1 LHASTAAAK
10 ENAMGEK
17 LNAGDVCNRIVTVA
31 DRRMTVVQAA
41 QLMRERHVGCLIV
54 GDEVGAGRLVVGIVT
69 DRDIVTSVVAKEAD
83 PSMLRVE
90 DVMTGDV
97 VTALEEDSV
106 MDLLGIMRRKGLRR
120 IPIITPQGALVG
132 LVTLDDL
139 LEIMAE
145 QLRTIVLAIQAEQL
159 RERKVRP

>member
-1 LHASTAAAK
+1 MSTAAAK

-17 LNAGDVCNRIVTVA
+17 LSAGDVCNRIVTVA
-31 DRRMTVVQAA
+31 DRSMTVVQAA
-41 QLMRERHVGCLIV
+41 QLMRERHVGCLVV

-69 DRDIVTSVVAKEAD
+69 DRDIVTSVVAKEAN
-83 PSMLRVE
+83 PGKLRVE
-90 DVMTGDV
+90 DVMTSDV
-97 VTALEEDSV
+97 ITALAEDSV

-120 IPIITPQGALVG
+120 IPIVTVQGALVG

-145 QLRTIVLAIQAEQL
+145 QLRAIVLAIQAEQQ